1 MHELAMTHR
10 QWPIEPAA
18 FSVNQERLN
27 LFGRVLIRQ
36 WLGSWADIGLRCSK
50 CLRLIIDAAV
60 NNLHARQVSSIHGY
74 KARVLG
80 SFKIKLPRHC

>member
-50 CLRLIIDAAV
+50 RLRLIIDAAV
-60 NNLHARQVSSIHGY
+60 NNLNVRQVSSICGCE
-74 KARVLG
+74 ARVLG
-80 SFKIKLPRHC
+80 SFKIKRPRHC

>member
-1 MHELAMTHR
+1 MLELAMTYR

-36 WLGSWADIGLRCSK
+36 WLGS
-50 CLRLIIDAAV
+50 
-60 NNLHARQVSSIHGY
+60 
-74 KARVLG
+74 
-80 SFKIKLPRHC
+80 

>member
-36 WLGSWADIGLRCSK
+36 WLGS
-50 CLRLIIDAAV
+50 
-60 NNLHARQVSSIHGY
+60 
-74 KARVLG
+74 
-80 SFKIKLPRHC
+80 

>member
-50 CLRLIIDAAV
+50 RLRSIIDAAV

-74 KARVLG
+74 EGARAG
-80 SFKIKLPRHC
+80 QF